1 MYAILEEGK
10 AVKWGS
16 LSEIFPDVSFAA
28 AGPDS
33 DWLKENGVVEVIMTL
48 PYNEDTEELVYLDEP
63 KVDGEDVVGV
73 AAKKLSDEDAW
84 ARIKNKRNNLLV
96 STDWT
101 QLADTLTPEL
111 TKKYAEYRSAL
122 RNVTSA
128 KSPSD
133 VVWPEDPAKGA

>member
-28 AGPDS
+28 AGPDK
-33 DWLKENGVVEVIMTL
+33 DWLKENGVVDVSMTL

-63 KVDGEDVVGV
+63 KVEDGKVIGV
-73 AAKKLSDEDAW
+73 AVKKLSDEDAW
-84 ARIKNKRNNLLV
+84 SRIKNKRNNLLV

>member
-28 AGPDS
+28 AGPDK
-33 DWLKENGVVEVIMTL
+33 DWLKENGVVDVTMTL

-63 KVDGEDVVGV
+63 KVEDGTVVGV
-73 AAKKLSDEDAW
+73 GVKKLSDEDAW
-84 ARIKNKRNNLLV
+84 SRIKNKRNNLLV

>member
-1 MYAILEEGK
+1 MYAIVEEGK
-10 AVKWGS
+10 AVKWGA
-16 LSEIFPDVSFAA
+16 LSEIFPNVSFAA
-28 AGPDS
+28 SGPDS
-33 DWLKENGVVEVIMTL
+33 DWLKENGVVEVSMTL
-48 PYNEDTEELVYLDEP
+48 NYNEDTEELVYLDEP
-63 KVDGEDVVGV
+63 KSEGDKFLGV
-73 AAKKLSDEDAW
+73 AVKKLSDEDAW
-84 ARIKNKRNNLLV
+84 SRIKNKRNNLLA

>member
-16 LSEIFPDVSFAA
+16 LSEIFPNVSFAA
-28 AGPDS
+28 SGPDQG
-33 DWLKENGVVEVIMTL
+33 WLVENNVVDVVMTL
-48 PYNEDTEELVYLDEP
+48 EYNEDTEELVYLDEP
-63 KVDGEDVVGV
+63 KLDKGKVVGV
-73 AAKKLSDEDAW
+73 EVRKLSDEDAW
-84 ARIKNKRNNLLV
+84 ARIKTKRNYLLT

-111 TKKYAEYRSAL
+111 TKKYAEYRAAL

-128 KSPSD
+128 KLPSD
-133 VVWPEDPAKGA
+133 VIWPGDPAKGA

>member
-28 AGPDS
+28 AGPDK
-33 DWLKENGVVEVIMTL
+33 DWLKENGVVDVSMTL

-63 KVDGEDVVGV
+63 KVEDDKVIGV
-73 AAKKLSDEDAW
+73 AVKKLSDEDAW
-84 ARIKNKRNNLLV
+84 SRIKNKRNNLLV

>member
-16 LSEIFPDVSFAA
+16 LGEIFPDVSFAA

-33 DWLKENGVVEVIMTL
+33 DWLQGQGVVEVTMTL

-63 KVDGEDVVGV
+63 KVDGGKVIGV
-73 AAKKLSDEDAW
+73 AVKKLSDEDAW